1 MRENRKEVK
10 QVKFR
15 VSEREYDRLSQMAI
29 SLNMS
34 VPKFCKMKAQGSK
47 VRPPKIEKEG
57 ALEIARQLRAIGNNV
72 NQLARRANEGYAI
85 PTEELQAIR
94 EELAKLWQQLS

>member
-1 MRENRKEVK
+1 MRENRKEDK

-15 VSEREYDRLSQMAI
+15 VNEREYDRLSQMAI

-34 VPKFCKMKAQGSK
+34 VPSFCKMKAQGSK
-47 VRPPKIEKEG
+47 VRPPKIEREG
-57 ALEIARQLRAIGNNV
+57 ALEIARQLR
-72 NQLARRANEGYAI
+72 
-85 PTEELQAIR
+85 AIR

>member
-1 MRENRKEVK
+1 MRENRKEDR

-15 VSEREYDRLSQMAI
+15 VNEREYERLEQMAK

-47 VRPPKIEKEG
+47 VKPPKIDREG
-57 ALEIARQLRAIGNNV
+57 ALEIARQLRAMGNNV
-72 NQLARRANEGYAI
+72 NQLAKRANEGYAI
-85 PTEELQAIR
+85 PSEELQGIR
-94 EELAKLWQQLS
+94 EELGKLWQQLN